1 MTTDVKVFG
10 GGVAVITGAGAGIG
24 AGLARRA
31 GEIGMKVVV
40 ADLSEDRA
48 KQVAGEITAAGGEA
62 LAVVVDVSRP
72 AELDRLAETVYG
84 RFGEV
89 RLLVNNAGIETIGFT
104 WEIPT
109 ERWESTLN
117 VNIHG
122 VVHGVRAFAPRMLAS
137 GKPACIANLAS
148 IGSFGMMP
156 TQTAYIMTKHA
167 VQSFSECLYLE
178 MKMTGKPIQVSS
190 IVPGMVKTSI
200 FEASAGGGE
209 PATAARHRSVMR
221 ELMAA
226 YGMELAEGARVMF
239 QKLAEGRF
247 WVDTQPQMTEDAL
260 NNRIEFFQKRS
271 DPALAEQAR
280 QLLGLE
286 RQR

>member
-1 MTTDVKVFG
+1 MSRESEVFG

-40 ADLSEDRA
+40 ADISEQRAEAVSGEIRA
-48 KQVAGEITAAGGEA
+48 KGGEA
-62 LAVVVDVSRP
+62 LAAVVDVTRP
-72 AELDRLAETVYG
+72 GKIDRLAELVHDCYG
-84 RFGEV
+84 DV
-89 RLLVNNAGIETIGFT
+89 RLLVNNAGIETIGYT
-104 WEIPT
+104 WEIPK
-109 ERWESTLN
+109 ERWETTLK

-178 MKMTGKPIQVSS
+178 MQMTGKPIQVSS
-190 IVPGMVKTSI
+190 IIPGMVKTSI
-200 FEASAGGGE
+200 FEEGAGDGE
-209 PATAARHRSVMR
+209 PAGASRHRTVMR
-221 ELMAA
+221 ELMSA
-226 YGMELAEGARVMF
+226 YGMDLAEGARIIF
-239 QKLAEGRF
+239 EKLAAGRF
-247 WVDTQPQMTEDAL
+247 WVDTQPDMTEDAV
-260 NNRIEFFQKRS
+260 RGRVEFLRGRT
-271 DPALAEQAR
+271 DPQLADQAR
-280 QLLGLE
+280 ALLG
-286 RQR
+286 QGG